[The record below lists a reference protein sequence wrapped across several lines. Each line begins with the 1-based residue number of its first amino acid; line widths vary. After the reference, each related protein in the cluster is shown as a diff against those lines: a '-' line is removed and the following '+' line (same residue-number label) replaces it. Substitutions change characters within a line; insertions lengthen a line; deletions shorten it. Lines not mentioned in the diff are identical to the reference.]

1 MTFLTVDQ
9 YKEYFSCDENTLI
22 LGSPQVA
29 MIANLLGEKFVYAV
43 QSYLCVSLLKNCMS
57 NQTAVAHLSLKIFLL
72 LVGRFSVLFHPCIVW
87 FPSEPPP
94 AFLRTFVGCFHCV

>member
-29 MIANLLGEKFVYAV
+29 MIANLLGEKFVYASSIDEV
-43 QSYLCVSLLKNCMS
+43 DRKYD
-57 NQTAVAHLSLKIFLL
+57 
-72 LVGRFSVLFHPCIVW
+72 RVLIDVEEGETI
-87 FPSEPPP
+87 SKY
-94 AFLRTFVGCFHCV
+94 

>member
-29 MIANLLGEKFVYAV
+29 MIANLLGEKFVYGTLKVDSIAIRT
-43 QSYLCVSLLKNCMS
+43 SLL
-57 NQTAVAHLSLKIFLL
+57 I
-72 LVGRFSVLFHPCIVW
+72 LVYLDIV
-87 FPSEPPP
+87 
-94 AFLRTFVGCFHCV
+94 

>member
-29 MIANLLGEKFVYAV
+29 MIANLLGEKFVYASSIDEV
-43 QSYLCVSLLKNCMS
+43 DRKYDRVLIDVEEGKQYRNIKQKTEKTWYND
-57 NQTAVAHLSLKIFLL
+57 AI
-72 LVGRFSVLFHPCIVW
+72 SV
-87 FPSEPPP
+87 
-94 AFLRTFVGCFHCV
+94 